1 MSFKSVFGL
10 KKHQIY
16 IFFSAFGDFDI
27 LMLKIKKL
35 RKYIFK
41 QKTSTQHHNIK
52 HTWKLHFNY

>member
-52 HTWKLHFNY
+52 HT